1 MSSLAIFKTTLQS
14 ALLNGSSNEI
24 AQGITSYKHETR
36 FTLDYIELIRFMI
49 CTLITTPF
57 MVLWQNHLEI
67 AYPVSPDHNAVMPP
81 ASMAGK
87 GENDSNM
94 ASHETAWCGA
104 KTNQLEWEESQSS
117 NSKRNTRNTVLKIV
131 IDQTVGAA
139 WSSALFIVT
148 MSALNGQ
155 DVKTIQQ
162 SLYKDFV
169 PIIMA
174 GLKLWPMV
182 SVLNFTMISP
192 EKRVLTGSLFG
203 MIWGIYLS
211 LRSEV

>member
-14 ALLNGSSNEI
+14 ALLNGSSNVI
-24 AQGITSYKHETR
+24 AQGITSYRHGTR
-36 FTLDYIELIRFMI
+36 FTLDYIESIRFMI

-67 AYPVSPDHNAVMPP
+67 AYPASPDHNAVMPP

-87 GENDSNM
+87 GENASM
-94 ASHETAWCGA
+94 ASHEMARCGA
-104 KTNQLEWEESQSS
+104 KTKQLEREESQNS
-117 NSKRNTRNTVLKIV
+117 NSKKNTRNTVLKIV
-131 IDQTVGAA
+131 IDQSVGAA

-148 MSALNGQ
+148 ISALNGQ

-192 EKRVLTGSLFG
+192 EKRVLTVSLFG